1 MVSYAAGG
9 IPASERNT
17 KQERDDPVFCRDCAG
32 KYSDVAVLYGK
43 LSPYATGVV
52 AVSQTPE
59 SLTLTIFTPTYNR
72 AHLLPRLFESIKSQ
86 VHQGDPVEWLVID
99 DGSTD
104 DTVGVLEGF
113 ACERKD
119 MVRLVHVENGGKH
132 RAINLA
138 AKIARGNWIMI
149 VDSDDRLI
157 AGAVRQVLDTIRL
170 IDSDTQVG
178 VLRALSVFPELASEH
193 SFKIGK
199 NPCRYASWITEQRP
213 FDASEVVRRAAL
225 LLNPFPEF
233 SGERFMAE
241 GWLWHRL
248 DRTHLTFFINTNWV
262 ECFYQHD
269 GLSANS
275 SQARASSPLGAISVY
290 AAMLDTKLP
299 FRWRFRSSIN
309 WWRYYFHAAHQHR
322 EIESEFSVSLTYA
335 PFGWLMYLRDRLSDR

>member
-1 MVSYAAGG
+1 M
-9 IPASERNT
+9 
-17 KQERDDPVFCRDCAG
+17 
-32 KYSDVAVLYGK
+32 
-43 LSPYATGVV
+43 V

-59 SLTLTIFTPTYNR
+59 NLTLTIFTPTYNR

-86 VHQGDPVEWLVID
+86 VRQGDPVDWLVID

-138 AKIARGNWIMI
+138 ARIARGNWIMI

-157 AGAVRQVLDTIRL
+157 AGALRQVLDTICL
-170 IDSDTQVG
+170 IDSDAQVG
-178 VLRALSVFPELASEH
+178 VLRALSVFPELGSEH
-193 SFKIGK
+193 SFNIGK
-199 NPCRYASWITEQRP
+199 NPCRHASWVTKQRP
-213 FDASEVVRRAAL
+213 FDTAEVVRRTAL

-241 GWLWHRL
+241 GWLWHKL
-248 DRTHLTFFINTNWV
+248 DRTHLTFFVNSRWV

-269 GLSANS
+269 GLSTSGN
-275 SQARASSPLGAISVY
+275 QARAGSPRGAISVY
-290 AAMLDTKLP
+290 AAMLDSSLP
-299 FRWRFRSSIN
+299 LRWRLRSSIN
-309 WWRYYFHAAHQHR
+309 WWRYYFHAACQGR
-322 EIESEFSVSLTYA
+322 ADAPEISVSLTYA